1 MNLSA
6 ILEKEG
12 IPTEDQGI
20 SECENVAN
28 GDLGFFSWRKV
39 ADYPYVVHFWIRPE
53 MRTPVNFYKMARFVK
68 KTLRS
73 KGFKEMIV
81 NAPESGYV
89 SEFVRAYAK
98 KEPYSRQH
106 DQHYYLLGVDYHGKE
121 QNT

>member
-6 ILEKEG
+6 ILEQEG
-12 IPTEDQGI
+12 IALEDQGI
-20 SECENVAN
+20 SECENIPFK
-28 GDLGFFSWRKV
+28 GIGFFSWRPLGT
-39 ADYPYVVHFWIRPE
+39 YPYVVHFWIKPE
-53 MRTPVNFYKMARFVK
+53 LRTSENFYKMARFVK
-68 KTLRS
+68 KTLES

-89 SEFVRAYAK
+89 SKFVRAYAK

-106 DQHYYLLGVDYHGKE
+106 DQHYYLLGVDDHGKE